1 MKINKNKIVPTPA
14 ELNLLN
20 VLWRLSTATVREV
33 HDVVNKTHATG
44 YTTILKMFQIMHEK
58 GLVSRDETN
67 RAHIYKATYS
77 EVQTQSSIVKD
88 ILNKAFGGSKYDLVV
103 RALGEKTSS
112 NEIAEIR
119 QLLDSLE
126 QSNK

>member
-1 MKINKNKIVPTPA
+1 MKANKNKIVPTTA

-20 VLWRLSTATVREV
+20 VLWRLGTATVREV
-33 HDVVNKTHATG
+33 HDLVNKTHATG

-58 GLVSRDETN
+58 GLVARDESN
-67 RAHIYKATYS
+67 RAHVYKATYS
-77 EVQTQSSIVKD
+77 EVQTQSSMVKD
-88 ILNKAFGGSKYDLVV
+88 MLNRAFRGSKYDLVV

-119 QLLDSLE
+119 QLLDNLE